1 MDAQRPKKQTISLAI
16 TNGSESHQ
24 NGQQETLEA
33 IKEQFQKQGW
43 HVIVVPSAKDELEN
57 NGVVPRPG
65 HEYEYNKQ
73 LLQYAMAKEQTFR
86 SLAETTP
93 VNTAIL
99 YDGGLPDYIAQIEP
113 SEKEQLLNELGI
125 EHQDLHSA
133 YDAVIHLETQ
143 TYNTNTIDQ
152 KDERTIEQE
161 RKYDADIQDEYYD
174 HENTFVVH
182 ADGISSHKR
191 LQKTCDLVTDVV
203 NRKIFGDKAPALPT
217 HIIRQLTE
225 NLPPELAKEKEQEL
239 RSRTIESVKNQE
251 PIHYDGS
258 YKSFR
263 EIQLRESTLENTPQY
278 SPRSQKSDF
287 DITD

>member
-1 MDAQRPKKQTISLAI
+1 M
-16 TNGSESHQ
+16 
-24 NGQQETLEA
+24 
-33 IKEQFQKQGW
+33 
-43 HVIVVPSAKDELEN
+43 ELEFIN
-57 NGVVPRPG
+57 HGDVLVLGVVEVRTVQIVLRR
-65 HEYEYNKQ
+65 YEIAV
-73 LLQYAMAKEQTFR
+73 LLVPF
-86 SLAETTP
+86 
-93 VNTAIL
+93 VIL
-99 YDGGLPDYIAQIEP
+99 GRKVLGR
-113 SEKEQLLNELGI
+113 NELGI

-174 HENTFVVH
+174 HENTFVIH